1 MPDIINKIVDVRGK
15 SGDMNAATVKEGRE
29 RAVRP
34 DDGTGAI
41 GRAIWKVLG
50 VTSRAD

>member
-1 MPDIINKIVDVRGK
+1 MDAVTIKD
-15 SGDMNAATVKEGRE
+15 GRD
-29 RAVRP
+29 RAVRK

-50 VTSRAD
+50 VEAK